1 MTGRIIPVDASSLSA
16 ALANAAPGD
25 TLLLQPGI
33 YPDRLQVDRV
43 RGLPSQPITVRGQHG
58 AIIDGG
64 RRFADFRLEANRE
77 ARRVQRKGEYPGVY
91 RIADQ
96 AQWSFSRC
104 EWLTIEDLEFRGCW
118 PTCIYLSDCRAL
130 SFVHLA
136 MQEGSFAFYATG
148 ASTRGI
154 LVERCQW
161 IQDTSPSHDLWSSI
175 GWKKVHD
182 DTPVRDDDARAYDG
196 DFFRAYAIGG
206 GVTIRDNMISDAFN
220 GVHLFNDEDRPSTNL
235 NRDVWI
241 YRNTFVRIRDNPI
254 EPEVGAFN
262 WWCFHNDFHN
272 CHAWFSLELAIAA
285 HIYVFGNTGWFD
297 DMPGPI
303 ADDTFGGAVLKL
315 DKKKRVT
322 AKPGPHYVFNNSWY
336 LRAAYIKNGAISNF
350 HHINNAVQYCRTADH
365 GSHDDVPLCSPT
377 RRMFWESG
385 DAPDDK
391 SFTRD
396 WSAFGIEFTND
407 MIAHRDFPD
416 LLLGVGYPISG
427 GLGQLPGFGRPAQ
440 GAFQLN
446 QDAPARG
453 RAIGMLIKRPAP
465 LPEWRIPAGMDLGAF
480 QGANR
485 LAPPPDFSASTEPDD
500 AMDLLLAQARAA
512 GPLTRRAFHARG

>member
-16 ALANAAPGD
+16 TLANAVPGD

-33 YPDRLQVDRV
+33 YPGRLQIDRV
-43 RGLPSQPITVRGQHG
+43 RGLPNQPITVRGQHG

-77 ARRVQRKGEYPGVY
+77 ARRVQREGEYPGVY

-182 DTPVRDDDARAYDG
+182 DAPVQDDDSRAYDG

-206 GVTIRDNMISDAFN
+206 GVTIRDNVISDAFN
-220 GVHLFNDEDRPSTNL
+220 GVHLFND
-235 NRDVWI
+235 
-241 YRNTFVRIRDNPI
+241 
-254 EPEVGAFN
+254 
-262 WWCFHNDFHN
+262 
-272 CHAWFSLELAIAA
+272 
-285 HIYVFGNTGWFD
+285 
-297 DMPGPI
+297 
-303 ADDTFGGAVLKL
+303 
-315 DKKKRVT
+315 
-322 AKPGPHYVFNNSWY
+322 
-336 LRAAYIKNGAISNF
+336 
-350 HHINNAVQYCRTADH
+350 
-365 GSHDDVPLCSPT
+365 
-377 RRMFWESG
+377 
-385 DAPDDK
+385 
-391 SFTRD
+391 
-396 WSAFGIEFTND
+396 
-407 MIAHRDFPD
+407 
-416 LLLGVGYPISG
+416 
-427 GLGQLPGFGRPAQ
+427 
-440 GAFQLN
+440 
-446 QDAPARG
+446 
-453 RAIGMLIKRPAP
+453 
-465 LPEWRIPAGMDLGAF
+465 
-480 QGANR
+480 
-485 LAPPPDFSASTEPDD
+485 
-500 AMDLLLAQARAA
+500 
-512 GPLTRRAFHARG
+512 